1 MLLMVRK
8 MIREENGHSP
18 VIEYLC
24 AWINGYIRLNSPK
37 PRQIA
42 PHGAGRGTHAIT
54 QQQNGGGQMLQSS
67 GIDLIDK
74 KILQE
79 LTSDARIPF
88 AELGRRVGLSP
99 SAAAERVRQ
108 LESLELIRGYRA
120 EINLRALGFSITA
133 FERLTCDG
141 NRYRPFLKFLPTL
154 DAVQE
159 CHHLT
164 GGDAFLLKIVLSS
177 VAQLEDLIEKLLPY
191 GNPTTSMVLSTP
203 LERKQ
208 DARLLGSL

>member
-1 MLLMVRK
+1 MP
-8 MIREENGHSP
+8 S
-18 VIEYLC
+18 
-24 AWINGYIRLNSPK
+24 NSE
-37 PRQIA
+37 I
-42 PHGAGRGTHAIT
+42 
-54 QQQNGGGQMLQSS
+54 GGEQMLQSS

-108 LESLELIRGYRA
+108 LESLEFIKGYRA
-120 EINLRALGFSITA
+120 EINLQALGFSITA
-133 FERLTCDG
+133 FVRLTCDG

-208 DARLLGSL
+208 DAHLLGSL